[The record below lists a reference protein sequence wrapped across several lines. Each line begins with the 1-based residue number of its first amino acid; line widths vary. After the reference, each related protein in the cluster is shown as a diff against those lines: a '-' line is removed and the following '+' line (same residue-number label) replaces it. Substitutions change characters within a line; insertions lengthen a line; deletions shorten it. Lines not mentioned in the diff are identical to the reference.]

1 MTCFM
6 CKGNLESKTSTFMVD
21 LGNCIIII
29 KDVPSEICSQ
39 CGEISYSNN
48 VALQLQKIINSMRKT
63 ITEIAVV
70 HYSDRVA

>member
-1 MTCFM
+1 M

-29 KDVPSEICSQ
+29 KGVPSEICSQ
-39 CGEISYSNN
+39 CGEISYSND

>member
-1 MTCFM
+1 M

-21 LGNCIIII
+21 LGSCIIII

-39 CGEISYSNN
+39 CGEISYSND
-48 VALQLQKIINSMRKT
+48 VSLQLQKIVNSMRKT

-70 HYSDRVA
+70 HYSDKVA

>member
-1 MTCFM
+1 M